1 MRRRVVTK
9 LAFRGFKYYI
19 SEAFKSIWYNKLM
32 AITSVIT
39 VMGCLLLFGFFLIV
53 GINVNYITSQIEDQC
68 EVQAYLP
75 ISYDDIQSNAVCEA
89 IKANPNVKSVTL
101 ETKQQAF
108 DNYSNTLGEDAN
120 VMEGLDPENFLPA
133 SLRIVP
139 KDLSTLDELV
149 SELTSIEGVE
159 EVINHR
165 ETVNNVINVTSIIRK
180 GCMLFTL
187 MLAVIAIFIIS
198 NTIKLDVHARQRE
211 IHIMKYV
218 GATDWFIRWPFIIEG
233 IIVGIIGAIFAII
246 ITLLVSS
253 FALNSLSAFA
263 SIFKLRS
270 VSQTMPQV
278 GGILILFGTVIGA
291 LGSLVAVRKHL
302 QV

>member
-1 MRRRVVTK
+1 MKRRVVMK
-9 LAFRGFKYYI
+9 LAFRGFKYYL

-53 GINVNYITSQIEDQC
+53 GINVNYITSQIEGQC
-68 EVQAYLP
+68 EVQAYVP
-75 ISYDDIQSNAVCEA
+75 ITYDDAQSNAVCEA
-89 IKANPNVKSVTL
+89 IKALPNVKSATL

-108 DNYSNTLGEDAN
+108 DNYSKSLGEDAN
-120 VMEGLDPENFLPA
+120 VMEGLDPNNFLPA
-133 SLRIVP
+133 SCRIVP
-139 KDLSTLDELV
+139 EDLTKLDELV
-149 SELTSIEGVE
+149 STLKTVDGVE

-180 GCMLFTL
+180 GCMLFTF
-187 MLAVIAIFIIS
+187 MLAIIAVFIIS

-233 IIVGIIGAIFAII
+233 VIVGIIGALFAIL
-246 ITLLVSS
+246 ITFAVSS
-253 FALNSLSAFA
+253 IALSSLTVFS

-278 GGILILFGTVIGA
+278 SGILILFGAVIGA